1 MKREDEDRNI
11 RCAFAAASVCTLT
24 GLRVSEVPALPQSP
38 PQSSECFHAG
48 CPEAH
53 VILCQDLKNPR
64 TPASRPFPIS
74 HHEASA
80 WVLSGCR
87 RRRSPLGGEGEGAD
101 WTQPFTY
108 PWETE
113 DWRGVTCPES
123 PRVCAPR
130 SASWAPFG
138 LLLEGSL
145 FSAPIRGQFAWAG
158 RGHRGQHSPSQPTR
172 GAAAP
177 EAPSETRRRSGLPRE
192 GEGSTRTAPL
202 EGLFHREWRRE
213 ESKLARGG
221 NWERAQLQPRNVHT
235 RRENE
240 GQVLLRC
247 HLLGRTCPGPL
258 LENAPHSPSLICPH
272 LLRSS
277 ACLLLVYH
285 IRCLSH

>member
-1 MKREDEDRNI
+1 M
-11 RCAFAAASVCTLT
+11 
-24 GLRVSEVPALPQSP
+24 SP
-38 PQSSECFHAG
+38 
-48 CPEAH
+48 
-53 VILCQDLKNPR
+53 
-64 TPASRPFPIS
+64 TIS
-74 HHEASA
+74 F
-80 WVLSGCR
+80 
-87 RRRSPLGGEGEGAD
+87 GGNGEGAD
-101 WTQPFTY
+101 RTQPFTY

-213 ESKLARGG
+213 ESKLAPGRELGEGSAAAKKRPHTKGKRGSSL
-221 NWERAQLQPRNVHT
+221 AQMSPSWQDL
-235 RRENE
+235 
-240 GQVLLRC
+240 
-247 HLLGRTCPGPL
+247 PGPL
-258 LENAPHSPSLICPH
+258 ARNCTPLP
-272 LLRSS
+272 
-277 ACLLLVYH
+277 
-285 IRCLSH
+285 